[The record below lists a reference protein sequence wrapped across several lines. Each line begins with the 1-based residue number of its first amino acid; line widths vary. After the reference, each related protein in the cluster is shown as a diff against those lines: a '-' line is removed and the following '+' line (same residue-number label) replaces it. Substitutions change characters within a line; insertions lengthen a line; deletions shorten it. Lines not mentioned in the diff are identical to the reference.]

1 MKKILLISLLI
12 TQSIIA
18 QKQQKAVLADD
29 LKAQKKWVN
38 KQLKAMDLD
47 QKIGQ
52 LFMVAAFTKPDKDN
66 TRKISEHIENYHI
79 GGVIFSKGSPYKQ
92 AKFTN
97 RFQDRSRTP
106 LLIGMDAEWGLAMRL
121 DSTYAFPYNL
131 TLGAIQDNDLVRK
144 IGKQIGKHN
153 RRLGVHINFAP
164 VLDINTNPK
173 NPIIGNRSFGEDKF
187 NVTQKASALMKG
199 MQDAGI
205 LTCGKHFPGHGDTD
219 ADSHKT
225 LPTVD
230 YDRDRVERIEL
241 YPYKE
246 LIPNGLNAVMVA
258 HLNMPKMTGKNGL
271 PTSLSKKMVHN
282 GLKKELGF
290 SGLIISDAMNM
301 KGVTNFNSD
310 QPSIVKA
317 FQAGIDILLI
327 PDDLPKNFTQIKT
340 AIKNGIISERRLDY
354 SVRKILFAKYKAG
367 LNENVKVDQKNLT
380 KDLNTSYNEAL
391 TYQAF
396 AEAAT
401 LVKNDLGSIPF
412 QSINKKTGLLL
423 LGTTDTTVFENEIAE
438 YETVEKLSAENVAQ
452 NINSLENYD
461 RVIISYHQDTST
473 PWYDHRLSNS
483 AIELIDKISTITSV
497 VFVNFSS
504 PYALSGLKS
513 TLSVNAILNLYQNN
527 RIAQKVAASILYGG
541 RRSKGKLP
549 VSVSR
554 AFPEGSG
561 VKSQHL
567 GRLYEDM
574 PQNAGLNVRKLAK
587 VDSLVNLAIE
597 EEQAPGVQMLI
608 AKSRKIVYR
617 KNFGHFR
624 YDQKKPVTD
633 STLYDLASLTKILS
647 TLPVVM
653 HLYEHDQ
660 LNFETTIGELLTQ
673 YKESNKEDINLK
685 RMLSHYARLK
695 DWIPFYRSTLDDR
708 EKYYREESSDSFSIK
723 LTDKLYLRSDY
734 KDSIQQRIIES
745 PLNDSL
751 VYDYSDL
758 PFYMLKDYIEQ
769 HFDESLAEVADRLF
783 YQPLGNELMLFHPL
797 EKYNSS
803 LIAPSYVDDTW
814 REQEIQ
820 GIVQDQGAA
829 MLGGVGGHAGLFA
842 NARNVAKMMQ
852 LYLNGGQYGGKRYFN
867 ESTINAFNTCYYCE
881 EDVRRGLGFDKPQLD
896 DVGPT
901 CGCIS
906 MSSFGHSGY
915 TGAYTWADPEED
927 LIYVFLTNRT
937 YPDIDNDKLVKENT
951 RTEIQQQ
958 IYEAL
963 ED

>member
-1 MKKILLISLLI
+1 MKRILLISLLI
-12 TQSIIA
+12 TRSIIA
-18 QKQQKAVLADD
+18 QEQQEAVMADD

-38 KQLKAMDLD
+38 EQLRSMDLD

-52 LFMVAAFTKPDKDN
+52 LFMVAAFTQTDLDN
-66 TRKISEHIENYHI
+66 TQKISQHIEDYHI
-79 GGVIFSKGSPYKQ
+79 GGVIFSKGSPYEQ
-92 AKFTN
+92 ATFTN
-97 RFQDRSRTP
+97 RFQDRSKTP

-131 TLGAIQDNDLVRK
+131 TLGATQDNDLIRK
-144 IGKQIGKHN
+144 IGKQIGQHN
-153 RRLGVHINFAP
+153 RRLGVHMNFAP

-173 NPIIGNRSFGEDKF
+173 NPIIGNRSFGEDKL

-230 YDRDRVERIEL
+230 FEKDRIENIEL

-246 LIPNGLNAVMVA
+246 LIPEGLNAVMVA
-258 HLNMPKMTGKNGL
+258 HLNMPQMTGEDGL
-271 PTSLSKKMVHN
+271 PTTLSKKVVQDE
-282 GLKKELGF
+282 LKKELGF

-301 KGVTNFNSD
+301 KGVTNFKGD

-317 FQAGIDILLI
+317 FQAGMDILLI
-327 PDDLPKNFTQIKT
+327 PDDLPQNFTQLKT
-340 AIKNGIISERRLDY
+340 AIKNGTISERRLDY

-367 LNENVKVDQKNLT
+367 LNENVKVDKKNLT
-380 KDLNTSYNEAL
+380 KDLNTSDNKAL

-412 QSINKKTGLLL
+412 QSINKKTGLLS
-423 LGTTDTTVFENEIAE
+423 LGDADPTAFENEIAE
-438 YETVEKLSAENVAQ
+438 YETVDKLSAENIAQ

-473 PWYDHRLSNS
+473 PWYDHRLPNS
-483 AIELIDKISTITSV
+483 AIELIDRISTRTSV

-504 PYALSGLKS
+504 PYALSGLRS
-513 TLSVNAILNLYQNN
+513 TLSINAILNLYQNH
-527 RIAQKVAASILYGG
+527 RIAQKVAATILYGG
-541 RRSKGKLP
+541 RISKGKLP

-561 VKSQHL
+561 VRSQHL

-574 PQNAGLNVRKLAK
+574 PQNAGFNVQKLAK
-587 VDSLVNLAIE
+587 VDSLVNLAVE
-597 EEQAPGVQMLI
+597 EEQTPGVQMLI
-608 AKSRKIVYR
+608 AKDRKILYR

-624 YDQKKPVTD
+624 YDQEKPVTD
-633 STLYDLASLTKILS
+633 STMYDIASLTKILA

-653 HLYEHDQ
+653 HLYERDQ
-660 LNFETTIGELLTQ
+660 FDFETTIGELLPK
-673 YKESNKEDINLK
+673 YKGSNKEDISLK

-695 DWIPFYRSTLDDR
+695 DWIPFYRSTLEDR
-708 EKYYREESSDSFSIK
+708 EKYYREEPSDSFSIK

-734 KDSIQQRIIES
+734 KDSIQQRIIDS

-769 HFDESLAEVADRLF
+769 HFDESLADVAERLF
-783 YQPLGNELMLFHPL
+783 YQPLGNDQMLFHPL
-797 EKYNSS
+797 EKYDKER
-803 LIAPSYVDDTW
+803 IAPSYSDERW

-829 MLGGVGGHAGLFA
+829 MLGGIGGHAGLFA

-852 LYLNGGQYGGKRYFN
+852 LYLNGGQYGGKQYFN
-867 ESTINAFNTCYYCE
+867 HSTINAFNTCYYCE

-951 RTEIQQQ
+951 RTEIQRR

>member
-12 TQSIIA
+12 SQCIIA
-18 QKQQKAVLADD
+18 QKQQEAVLAED

-38 KQLKAMDLD
+38 KQLRSMSLD

-52 LFMVAAFTKPDKDN
+52 LFMVAAFTQPDQDN
-66 TRKISEHIENYHI
+66 TQKISRYIDEHHI

-92 AKFTN
+92 AMATN
-97 RFQDRSRTP
+97 NFQDLSKTP

-131 TLGAIQDNDLVRK
+131 TLGAIQDNDLVRE

-153 RRLGVHINFAP
+153 KRLGVHINFAP
-164 VLDINTNPK
+164 VVDINTNPK

-187 NVTQKASALMKG
+187 NVSQKASALMKG
-199 MQDAGI
+199 MQDAGL

-230 YDRDRVERIEL
+230 FDQDRIENIEL
-241 YPYKE
+241 YPYQE
-246 LIPNGLNAVMVA
+246 LIPEGMNAVMVA
-258 HLNMPKMTGKNGL
+258 HLNIPDLTGINGL
-271 PTSLSKKMVHN
+271 PTTLSKKVVQDK
-282 GLKKELGF
+282 LKKELGF

-301 KGVTNFNSD
+301 KGVTNFKGD
-310 QPSIVKA
+310 QPSTVKA
-317 FQAGIDILLI
+317 FQAGNDILLI
-327 PDDLPKNFTQIKT
+327 PDDLPKNFKQLKT
-340 AIKNGIISERRLDY
+340 AVQQGIISERRLDY

-367 LNENVKVDQKNLT
+367 LNENVKVDKKNLT
-380 KDLNTSYNEAL
+380 KDLNTTDNKAL

-401 LVKNDLGSIPF
+401 LVKNDLGSLPF
-412 QSINKKTGLLL
+412 QSINKKTGFLP
-423 LGTTDTTVFENEIAE
+423 LGDADPTAFEKEIAE
-438 YETVEKLSAENVAQ
+438 YETVDKISAEEIVQ
-452 NINSLENYD
+452 NINRVDSFD
-461 RVIISYHQDTST
+461 RVIISYHQDTSS

-483 AIELIDKISTITSV
+483 VIELIDRISARTSV

-504 PYALSGLKS
+504 PYALSDLRS
-513 TLSVNAILNLYQNN
+513 TLSINAILNLYQNHKT
-527 RIAQKVAASILYGG
+527 AQKVAASILYGG
-541 RRSKGKLP
+541 RESKGKLP

-561 VKSQHL
+561 VRSQHL

-574 PQNAGLNVRKLAK
+574 PQNADLNDRKLAK

-597 EEQAPGVQMLI
+597 EEQIPGVQMLI
-608 AKSRKIVYR
+608 AKDRKIVYR
-617 KNFGHFR
+617 KNFGYFR
-624 YDQKKPVTD
+624 YDQNKPVTD
-633 STLYDLASLTKILS
+633 STLYDIASLTKILA

-653 HLYEHDQ
+653 HLYERDQ
-660 LNFETTIGELLTQ
+660 FNFETTIGELLPR
-673 YKESNKEDINLK
+673 YKGSNKEDITVK

-695 DWIPFYRSTLDDR
+695 DWIPFYRSTLEDR
-708 EKYYREESSDSFSIK
+708 DTYYRETPSDTFSIK
-723 LTDKLYLRSDY
+723 LTDELYLRSDY
-734 KDSIQQRIIES
+734 RDSIQQKIIDS

-751 VYDYSDL
+751 EYDYSDL
-758 PFYMLKDYIEQ
+758 PFYILKDHIEQ
-769 HFDESLAEVADRLF
+769 YFDGSLADVADRLF
-783 YQPLGNELMLFHPL
+783 YQPLGNELMLFHPI
-797 EKYNSS
+797 EKYDKEQ
-803 LIAPSYVDDTW
+803 IAPSYVDETW
-814 REQEIQ
+814 REEEIQ

-842 NARNVAKMMQ
+842 NARNIAKMMQ
-852 LYLNGGQYGGKRYFN
+852 LYLNGGEYGGKRYFN
-867 ESTINAFNTCYYCE
+867 RSTINAFNTCYFCE
-881 EDVRRGLGFDKPQLD
+881 EDVRRGLGFDKPQLE

-915 TGAYTWADPEED
+915 TGAYTWADPEEN

-937 YPDIDNDKLVKENT
+937 YPDMDNDKLVKENT
-951 RTEIQQQ
+951 RTEIQRW